1 MQVKFNSNFN
11 LIHDYID
18 DHDVRISMLT
28 KIERYSFL
36 SKDWGETKSKYNGGV
51 RIIFRR
57 N

>member
-18 DHDVRISMLT
+18 DHDVRISILT